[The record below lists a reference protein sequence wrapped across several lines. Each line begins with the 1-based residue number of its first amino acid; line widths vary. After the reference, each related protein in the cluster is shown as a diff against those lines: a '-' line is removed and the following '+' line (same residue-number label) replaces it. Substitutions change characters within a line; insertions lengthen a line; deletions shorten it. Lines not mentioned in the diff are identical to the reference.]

1 MVSWNPV
8 LENGSNMNLEY
19 LSCWDPA
26 MFFFRLP
33 THILILSSWNI
44 YQDDITP
51 LRHCYSWLIWG
62 FFLFNEWCFLINSDI
77 VDLVHIHGWKR
88 GNIGHYHVEKCLLP
102 VINPLI
108 LMWCICT
115 KCYEF
120 SKCWPVLFQHISSEL
135 YSLSVY
141 HILLFNFSECGLAFC
156 KNVWKREVFFKMSCL
171 SNDDEDD
178 KFLSPICDFSAFI
191 LGISLLHQ
199 ASNLL
204 KILKVNFTAC
214 SRLGK
219 NIGN

>member
-1 MVSWNPV
+1 MLRSSHVFLPIANSY
-8 LENGSNMNLEY
+8 SNLEQLKY
-19 LSCWDPA
+19 LPRWYHTVKTLLLLA
-26 MFFFRLP
+26 YLG
-33 THILILSSWNI
+33 L
-44 YQDDITP
+44 
-51 LRHCYSWLIWG
+51 

-141 HILLFNFSECGLAFC
+141 HILSFNFSECGLAFC